1 MFLRRKVVYLQSEET
16 IIHINNE
23 LMKKLF
29 TLAVLMVIAV
39 SAHAMSYT
47 DAQREALYL
56 TDKMAYEL
64 DLSPEQFEA
73 VYEINFDYFYS
84 VSHRRDIYGNYWSR
98 RDSDLRFVLS
108 PWQYELYAAA
118 TYFYHPVY
126 WYRGAFTFTIYSR
139 YTNRNHFFRP
149 RPARYSSYRGG
160 YNRGASRYRGRTF
173 NAPATRPSTHQS
185 FDHGRTHTQ
194 GNHPGTNRPR
204 TQGNNPGTNRPR
216 TQGNNPGSSRPRTQG
231 NNPGSSRPRTSSSSS
246 SNRPRTSGSTSGSSR
261 PRTSGSSSSSRSP
274 HASGHR

>member
-1 MFLRRKVVYLQSEET
+1 
-16 IIHINNE
+16 
-23 LMKKLF
+23 MKKLF

-84 VSHRRDIYGNYWSR
+84 VSRRRDIYGNYWSR

-126 WYRGAFTFTIYSR
+126 WYRGAFTFTIYTR
-139 YTNRNHFFRP
+139 YTNRTHFYRP
-149 RPARYSSYRGG
+149 RPARYSTYRGG
-160 YNRGASRYRGRTF
+160 NNRGTSRYRGRTF
-173 NAPATRPSTHQS
+173 NAPATRPSTHSQGS
-185 FDHGRTHTQ
+185 FDHGRPRTQ
-194 GNHPGTNRPR
+194 GNNPGTNRPR

-216 TQGNNPGSSRPRTQG
+216 TQGNNPGSSRPRT
-231 NNPGSSRPRTSSSSS
+231 
-246 SNRPRTSGSTSGSSR
+246 SGSTSGSSR
-261 PRTSGSSSSSRSP
+261 PRTSGSSSSNRPRTSGSSSSNRPRTSGSSSGRSP
-274 HASGHR
+274 HATGGHK